1 MQLDVLVPKQH
12 RDDSIEYKPF
22 HKNVRPAH
30 RSVNHEAN
38 GLLDLKTDLDFDM
51 TQSSNLMARTEPLHS
66 RRERLMIMKWRA
78 IIALRYART
87 RIEPILKRALDL
99 FIVLS
104 AFLFVLPL
112 MLITAIAVKI
122 DSPGPVF
129 FGQTRVGR
137 RGKLFTCYKFR
148 SMSVD
153 AEERKAALQAQNEA
167 DGPVFKI
174 QNDPRVT
181 RVGHIIR
188 SLSIDELPQ
197 MLNVL
202 KGDMSL
208 VGPRPP
214 LPQEVHEYE
223 MHQLHRL
230 EVTPGLTGL
239 QQVSGRSSLDFER
252 WIRLDLQY
260 IEEQSLWGDIKI
272 MFKTI
277 PAVLLRRG
285 AY

>member
-12 RDDSIEYKPF
+12 RDDPIEYKPF
-22 HKNVRPAH
+22 HKNVRPTH
-30 RSVNHEAN
+30 KNINHEAN

-87 RIEPILKRALDL
+87 RIEPILKRGLDL